1 MGRARTKPERLT
13 DLVDAGK
20 SYAPAERRPGDGSS
34 SYAGVSRT
42 VDAVTFRV
50 SWCAQHDGR
59 DCGSFDDVKVAARA
73 YDFARHC
80 HGKPAV
86 NFDGSGEGGET
97 FCAYCEDWELRA
109 VADRD
114 EKPLIEKY
122 GRRFFEDPDR
132 PGEVYYVV
140 HTGVQWT
147 DTGMPAV
154 KVDAVGPR
162 DMSVATPGPFVAGP
176 RAGMDVAE
184 SATTCFIDNKLRRMI
199 AATPQ
204 GLQIKTTED
213 GAAVPQP
220 FFSEFI
226 PPEPV
231 APPSLEPLEPRR
243 RRPVVVDEPPPEP
256 AAPRPPRAP
265 RESASAQRKAAL
277 DAEDAADGW
286 TPPSEA
292 DSDPRC
298 LRACDACRAAGLGV
312 KACLVGYGH
321 AAGVA
326 PPGFSEFCAEVRAA
340 PAYREP
346 DGPPSEGAVCAA
358 VQAAVSGVAVPAH
371 FVDAVKE
378 FANRESK
385 LTTVIQG
392 GRRSVYVDGGEAGP
406 FRDFADG
413 GALRKGERRVSRR
426 TNATKFLERCRC
438 AIAYRAAYL
447 WPRSHAVHL
456 SADML
461 CLVGAPAAQVP
472 HVDLIPDQCQAVM
485 ALTRQAPT
493 LVLRKDASPSIEE
506 AFAKVGID
514 AGSTTKWADLVRAA
528 PALALGRDEINRGM
542 VDATRYLDPPPT
554 DEEVAAAAQAA
565 QGRRRRSTAGA
576 GGVDGDC
583 RPVSRDAWDAG
594 SLFLADHRLVHAGPR
609 CTQPGPRVVLFT
621 TFTVQSTEAE
631 AATYD
636 PRDQYMPYFLA
647 EDPSM
652 SDEKAAALLHHWR
665 EEKPW
670 DHYPDTDQSL
680 AVKLLATRGPE
691 LSEEKRRDAVA
702 RMRATPPE

>member
-1 MGRARTKPERLT
+1 M
-13 DLVDAGK
+13 
-20 SYAPAERRPGDGSS
+20 
-34 SYAGVSRT
+34 
-42 VDAVTFRV
+42 
-50 SWCAQHDGR
+50 
-59 DCGSFDDVKVAARA
+59 
-73 YDFARHC
+73 
-80 HGKPAV
+80 
-86 NFDGSGEGGET
+86 
-97 FCAYCEDWELRA
+97 
-109 VADRD
+109 
-114 EKPLIEKY
+114 
-122 GRRFFEDPDR
+122 
-132 PGEVYYVV
+132 
-140 HTGVQWT
+140 
-147 DTGMPAV
+147 
-154 KVDAVGPR
+154 
-162 DMSVATPGPFVAGP
+162 
-176 RAGMDVAE
+176 
-184 SATTCFIDNKLRRMI
+184 
-199 AATPQ
+199 
-204 GLQIKTTED
+204 
-213 GAAVPQP
+213 
-220 FFSEFI
+220 
-226 PPEPV
+226 
-231 APPSLEPLEPRR
+231 
-243 RRPVVVDEPPPEP
+243 
-256 AAPRPPRAP
+256 
-265 RESASAQRKAAL
+265 
-277 DAEDAADGW
+277 
-286 TPPSEA
+286 
-292 DSDPRC
+292 
-298 LRACDACRAAGLGV
+298 
-312 KACLVGYGH
+312 
-321 AAGVA
+321 
-326 PPGFSEFCAEVRAA
+326 RAA

-447 WPRSHAVHL
+447 WPRSHAIHL

>member
-1 MGRARTKPERLT
+1 MRERRSAPTART
-13 DLVDAGK
+13 
-20 SYAPAERRPGDGSS
+20 GSS
-34 SYAGVSRT
+34 APY
-42 VDAVTFRV
+42 
-50 SWCAQHDGR
+50 
-59 DCGSFDDVKVAARA
+59 
-73 YDFARHC
+73 
-80 HGKPAV
+80 
-86 NFDGSGEGGET
+86 EE
-97 FCAYCEDWELRA
+97 
-109 VADRD
+109 RD
-114 EKPLIEKY
+114 EKSLIEKY
-122 GRRFFEDPDR
+122 GRRFFEDPDH

-176 RAGMDVAE
+176 RAGADVAE
-184 SATTCFIDNKLRRMI
+184 SATTYLLNDELRKMI

-204 GLQIKTTED
+204 GLQIKAAEEE
-213 GAAVPQP
+213 AAVPQP
-220 FFSEFI
+220 FFSEFD

-231 APPSLEPLEPRR
+231 AAPPEAPLEPRR
-243 RRPVVVDEPPPEP
+243 RRPVVEEAPPPEP
-256 AAPRPPRAP
+256 ARPRPPRAP
-265 RESASAQRKAAL
+265 PISASAQRKAAL

-292 DSDPRC
+292 DADARC

-312 KACLVGYGH
+312 KACLVDKRH

-326 PPGFSEFCAEVRAA
+326 PRGFAKFCAEVRAA

-413 GALRKGERRVSRR
+413 AALSKGERRVSRR

-447 WPRSHAVHL
+447 WPRSHAIHL

>member
-1 MGRARTKPERLT
+1 M
-13 DLVDAGK
+13 
-20 SYAPAERRPGDGSS
+20 
-34 SYAGVSRT
+34 
-42 VDAVTFRV
+42 
-50 SWCAQHDGR
+50 
-59 DCGSFDDVKVAARA
+59 
-73 YDFARHC
+73 
-80 HGKPAV
+80 
-86 NFDGSGEGGET
+86 
-97 FCAYCEDWELRA
+97 
-109 VADRD
+109 
-114 EKPLIEKY
+114 
-122 GRRFFEDPDR
+122 
-132 PGEVYYVV
+132 
-140 HTGVQWT
+140 
-147 DTGMPAV
+147 
-154 KVDAVGPR
+154 
-162 DMSVATPGPFVAGP
+162 
-176 RAGMDVAE
+176 
-184 SATTCFIDNKLRRMI
+184 
-199 AATPQ
+199 
-204 GLQIKTTED
+204 
-213 GAAVPQP
+213 
-220 FFSEFI
+220 
-226 PPEPV
+226 
-231 APPSLEPLEPRR
+231 
-243 RRPVVVDEPPPEP
+243 
-256 AAPRPPRAP
+256 
-265 RESASAQRKAAL
+265 
-277 DAEDAADGW
+277 
-286 TPPSEA
+286 
-292 DSDPRC
+292 
-298 LRACDACRAAGLGV
+298 
-312 KACLVGYGH
+312 
-321 AAGVA
+321 
-326 PPGFSEFCAEVRAA
+326 RAA

-406 FRDFADG
+406 FRDFAERG
-413 GALRKGERRVSRR
+413 GPIGGGGGHRVSRR

-594 SLFLADHRLVHAGPR
+594 SLFRGPSVGARGAALHAARAARRALHDVHGAVDRGRGGDVRPARPVHALLPR
-609 CTQPGPRVVLFT
+609 
-621 TFTVQSTEAE
+621 
-631 AATYD
+631 
-636 PRDQYMPYFLA
+636 
-647 EDPSM
+647 
-652 SDEKAAALLHHWR
+652 
-665 EEKPW
+665 
-670 DHYPDTDQSL
+670 
-680 AVKLLATRGPE
+680 RGPVPCPT
-691 LSEEKRRDAVA
+691 RRPRRSCTTGA
-702 RMRATPPE
+702 RRSPGTAAPTRTRAWP